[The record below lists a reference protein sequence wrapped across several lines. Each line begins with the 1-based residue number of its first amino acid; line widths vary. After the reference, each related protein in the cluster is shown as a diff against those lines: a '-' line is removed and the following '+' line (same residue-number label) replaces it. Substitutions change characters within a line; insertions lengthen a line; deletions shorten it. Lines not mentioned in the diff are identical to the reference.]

1 MRPAGVRAGS
11 DLLSASLTAFLWS
24 VCPLPQG
31 FRKSR
36 LRPLIRFKWSEF
48 YHVLVLC

>member
-1 MRPAGVRAGS
+1 MGPAGVRIGS
-11 DLLSASLTAFLWS
+11 DLLSASLTAFSGLS
-24 VCPLPQG
+24 ITAELSEVP
-31 FRKSR
+31 